1 MAHQNVF
8 IVYRERPDCAPKA
21 IDATMPEADDII
33 GRFDWYGARADT
45 AEAAI
50 KEFEEFEKSEQ
61 HGETVCPRALLC
73 PLR

>member
-1 MAHQNVF
+1 
-8 IVYRERPDCAPKA
+8 
-21 IDATMPEADDII
+21 MPEADDVI

-61 HGETVCPRALLC
+61 RDGTVYRRRLH
-73 PLR
+73 

>member
-1 MAHQNVF
+1 MSQRVF
-8 IVYRERPDCAPKA
+8 IVYREESDCAPKA
-21 IDATMPEADDII
+21 IDVKMPEADDVI

-61 HGETVCPRALLC
+61 RDGTVYRRRLH
-73 PLR
+73 

>member
-1 MAHQNVF
+1 
-8 IVYRERPDCAPKA
+8 
-21 IDATMPEADDII
+21 MPEAADVI

-61 HGETVCPRALLC
+61 RDGTVYRRRLH
-73 PLR
+73 